1 MVTLAQG
8 CAPDDPAL
16 LRRLAELCELR
27 PVERQAAVDDEWEVL
42 LVTHP
47 GVGVPHLAALQASNP
62 GARVHVV
69 TLGQV
74 ERGAWRNNDA
84 AVRAWWRKNRGR
96 ITGRR
101 VAWLEWD
108 ALVTT
113 ALPEVWPAGMLGKD
127 LKDEGWHWWGE
138 RAALPELADHWC
150 GVAPLGVTFWNAAA
164 LDAIAAEEYDEIYAR
179 DVFCELR
186 TPSVCRKAGFPVESL
201 SLPGVRWYP
210 VRAGTVPGIYHA
222 VKH

>member
-1 MVTLAQG
+1 MAVANRRHNPATPWHRRYSPYLPFFGFHSWLSCLALAICPVCRCGFG
-8 CAPDDPAL
+8 CNNCD
-16 LRRLAELCELR
+16 
-27 PVERQAAVDDEWEVL
+27 
-42 LVTHP
+42 
-47 GVGVPHLAALQASNP
+47 
-62 GARVHVV
+62 VV
-69 TLGQV
+69 
-74 ERGAWRNNDA
+74 
-84 AVRAWWRKNRGR
+84 VRDWWRENRSR
-96 ITGRR
+96 ISGRR

-113 ALPEVWPAGMLGKD
+113 ALPDVWPAGMLGKD

-186 TPSVCRKAGFPVESL
+186 TPSVCRKAGFPVESI

-210 VRAGTVPGIYHA
+210 VKAGTVPGIYHA
-222 VKH
+222 VKG